1 MGCSHLGVVVSFSL
15 QQWQFENSSNLC
27 SGPIYL
33 FHLYHQVSLMTLYN
47 IPLPLYSAYLLWIKE
62 EEKVTAKALRTQ
74 VLHLA
79 ETIGGIFASC
89 RSDRTWLCDSPN
101 STASEV
107 LREKHIYHPVRD
119 ICNAFI
125 NELLAGTNSCCFWIE
140 EENSSGD
147 SEGVEYECTVVFDE
161 DRFLQIKNL
170 RSKALFPSL
179 FQDKATHPLMNDNTE
194 HRVAEHDATHS
205 LAISLDYFA
214 LVTETFLR
222 GQGMS
227 SFISSQDKESMAFW

>member
-1 MGCSHLGVVVSFSL
+1 MSNSFH
-15 QQWQFENSSNLC
+15 C
-27 SGPIYL
+27 YL
-33 FHLYHQVSLMTLYN
+33 V
-47 IPLPLYSAYLLWIKE
+47 
-62 EEKVTAKALRTQ
+62 
-74 VLHLA
+74 
-79 ETIGGIFASC
+79 
-89 RSDRTWLCDSPN
+89 
-101 STASEV
+101 
-107 LREKHIYHPVRD
+107 
-119 ICNAFI
+119 
-125 NELLAGTNSCCFWIE
+125 GTNSCCFWIE
-140 EENSSGD
+140 EENSSGN
-147 SEGVEYECTVVFDE
+147 SEGVEYECTTVVFDE

-194 HRVAEHDATHS
+194 HRVAEHDSTHS